1 MKASQMAFTIM
12 LIAVAVGSALHDA
25 GYPLFG
31 SFIIVVSV
39 FEAAGPHAKD
49 TAVGRGLVRGFDRI
63 AGEENA
69 WPYFLGL
76 FVPLWF
82 AFAGVD
88 RIGASWAAYINSF
101 AANEFLG
108 LRPISE
114 VYPWWTPAEG
124 ELIGLF
130 LPWTI
135 VGLGVVVTLVGLV
148 VGALS
153 PSTANQEHSEMRDD
167 PLDDESL

>member
-31 SFIIVVSV
+31 SFIIVFSM
-39 FEAAGPHAKD
+39 FEAAGPHVKD
-49 TAVGRGLVRGFDRI
+49 TAVGRVLVRGFDRI

-69 WPYFLGL
+69 WMGFLGL

-82 AFAGVD
+82 AYAGVI
-88 RIGASWAAYINSF
+88 RIPASWAAYINSF
-101 AANEFLG
+101 DAYEFLG

-114 VYPWWTPAEG
+114 VYPGWTTAEG
-124 ELIGLF
+124 ELTRIIHDAG
-130 LPWTI
+130 WNE
-135 VGLGVVVTLVGLV
+135 VASV
-148 VGALS
+148 A
-153 PSTANQEHSEMRDD
+153 
-167 PLDDESL
+167 